1 MNCELWVQKYK
12 KICICAKNIVILQ
25 RIQINVTMKRL
36 HVILCLLAIILAA
49 CSKSTGR
56 TLTSATGSIYEC
68 LVVMNDNPLS
78 QKQLNEI
85 TKLSLVNEASGYT
98 EPITTTYDLVEAV
111 MAADMPC
118 MPQVEPYFRLTHV
131 PTAQF
136 DDMFKPTRNI
146 LFVDI
151 NPQQYTQLKA
161 KVSNDYWSTPQAICR
176 IQSPSEEE
184 FVAYWLEHG
193 TEIREWFVN
202 QEIKRQMKF
211 YRASTNKEARTILQQ
226 QGYDMLI
233 PEDYIV
239 IMDTTL
245 GGATTYS
252 LRNPITVAPEVRLL
266 WCCNNKGSMRRD
278 IVVYSY
284 PYTDENTFTLDYL
297 NAKRDAVLSRVVTA
311 SVDGSYM
318 GTEYKVF
325 PPQMRAITVQEDEYA
340 TEVRGLWKILDGEAM
355 GGPYVSHTR
364 LDQVNGRVVTAE
376 TFLYAA
382 GQKKRSA
389 LRQAEAIL
397 YTLQLPQ
404 DTIK

>member
-1 MNCELWVQKYK
+1 
-12 KICICAKNIVILQ
+12 
-25 RIQINVTMKRL
+25 MKTTKWMS
-36 HVILCLLAIILAA
+36 HGLLLVAMVLALVG
-49 CSKSTGR
+49 CSKGTGR
-56 TLTSATGSIYEC
+56 TLTSATGSVYEC
-68 LVVMNDNPLS
+68 LVVMNDAPLT
-78 QKQLNEI
+78 QAQLNEVA
-85 TKLSLVNEASGYT
+85 KLSLINEASGYT
-98 EPITTTYDLVEAV
+98 KPIASLYDLVEAV

-118 MPQVEPYFRLTHV
+118 MPQVEPYFRVTKV
-131 PTAQF
+131 ATAQF

-151 NPQQYTQLKA
+151 NPQKYTQLKA
-161 KVSNDYWSTPQAICR
+161 KVSNNYWSTPQAICR
-176 IQSPSEEE
+176 IQTPSEEE

-193 TEIREWFVN
+193 AEIREWFVD

-211 YRASTNKEARTILQQ
+211 YRASTNKDARAILQA

-233 PEDYIV
+233 PEDYMV
-239 IMDTTL
+239 IMDTVL
-245 GGATTYS
+245 EGASTYS
-252 LRNPITVAPEVRLL
+252 LRQPVTVAPEVRLL

-278 IVVYSY
+278 LVVYSY
-284 PYTDENTFTLDYL
+284 PYTDENTFTQDYL
-297 NAKRDAVLSRVVTA
+297 NAKRDEVLGRVVSA
-311 SVDGSYM
+311 SVEGSYM
-318 GTEYKVF
+318 GTEYKVM
-325 PPQMRAITVQEDEYA
+325 PPVVRNIVVQEDEHA

-382 GQKKRSA
+382 GQKKRTA

-404 DTIK
+404 DTVK

>member
-1 MNCELWVQKYK
+1 MKTMQTIMNRGWILLSIMAIFVGCG
-12 KICICAKNIVILQ
+12 KN
-25 RIQINVTMKRL
+25 
-36 HVILCLLAIILAA
+36 
-49 CSKSTGR
+49 TGR

-68 LVVMNDNPLS
+68 LVVINEAPLT
-78 QKQLNEI
+78 QEQLN
-85 TKLSLVNEASGYT
+85 TVAKLSLVNEASGYT
-98 EPITTTYDLVEAV
+98 EPVTTTYDLVEAV
-111 MAADMPC
+111 MGADMPC
-118 MPQVEPYFRLTHV
+118 MPQVEPYFRLTNV
-131 PTAQF
+131 SVAQF

-151 NPQQYTQLKA
+151 NPQKYTQVMT

-176 IQSPSEEE
+176 IQAPSQEE
-184 FVAYWLEHG
+184 FVSYWLEHG
-193 TEIREWFVN
+193 TEIRDWFVN
-202 QEIKRQMKF
+202 QEIQRQMKF
-211 YRASTNKEARTILQQ
+211 YRASTNKEARAILQQ

-233 PEDYIV
+233 PEDYMV
-239 IMDTTL
+239 IMDTVL

-252 LRNPITVAPEVRLL
+252 LRNPISVAPEVRLL

-278 IVVYSY
+278 IVVYTY
-284 PYTDENTFTLDYL
+284 PYTDKNTFTLDYL
-297 NAKRDAVLSRVVTA
+297 NDKRDAILSRVVSA
-311 SVDGSYM
+311 SVEGSYM

-340 TEVRGLWKILDGEAM
+340 TEVRGLWKILNGEAM

-364 LDQVNGRVVTAE
+364 LDQVNGRVVTVE

-397 YTLQLPQ
+397 YTLSLPQ
-404 DTIK
+404 DSIE

>member
-1 MNCELWVQKYK
+1 MK
-12 KICICAKNIVILQ
+12 KIILSVQTIAIVL
-25 RIQINVTMKRL
+25 
-36 HVILCLLAIILAA
+36 IITALVG
-49 CSKSTGR
+49 CKKSTSR

-68 LVVMNDNPLS
+68 LVIMNDAPLT
-78 QKQLNEI
+78 QEQRDEIAKLN
-85 TKLSLVNEASGYT
+85 LVNEASGYT
-98 EPITTTYDLVEAV
+98 KPIANLYDLVETV

-118 MPQVEPYFRLTHV
+118 LPQVEPYFRLTQV

-151 NPQQYTQLKA
+151 NPQMYTQVKA
-161 KVSNDYWSTPQAICR
+161 KVSNDYWSTPQALCR
-176 IQSPSEEE
+176 IQSPSEED

-193 TEIREWFVN
+193 EEIREWFVN

-211 YRASTNKEARTILQQ
+211 YRASTNKQARTILQE

-233 PEDYIV
+233 PEDYMV

-245 GGATTYS
+245 EGASTFS

-278 IVVYSY
+278 LVIYSY
-284 PYTDENTFTLDYL
+284 PYTDEQTFTLDYL
-297 NAKRDAVLSRVVTA
+297 NAKRDEVLSRIVTA
-311 SVDGSYM
+311 SVEGSYM

-325 PPQMRAITVQEDEYA
+325 PPQMRAITVQGDEYA
-340 TEVRGLWKILDGEAM
+340 TEIRGLWKIKNGEAM

-382 GQKKRSA
+382 GQKKRTA

>member
-1 MNCELWVQKYK
+1 MKTMQTIMNRGWILLSIMAIFVGCG
-12 KICICAKNIVILQ
+12 KN
-25 RIQINVTMKRL
+25 
-36 HVILCLLAIILAA
+36 
-49 CSKSTGR
+49 TGR

-68 LVVMNDNPLS
+68 LVVINEAPLT
-78 QKQLNEI
+78 QEQLN
-85 TKLSLVNEASGYT
+85 TVAKLSLVNEASGYT
-98 EPITTTYDLVEAV
+98 EPVSTTYDLVEAV
-111 MAADMPC
+111 MGADMPC
-118 MPQVEPYFRLTHV
+118 MPQVEPYFRLTNV
-131 PTAQF
+131 SVAQF

-151 NPQQYTQLKA
+151 NPQKYTQVMT

-176 IQSPSEEE
+176 IQAPSQEE
-184 FVAYWLEHG
+184 FVSYWLEHG
-193 TEIREWFVN
+193 TEIRDWFVN
-202 QEIKRQMKF
+202 QEIQRQMKF
-211 YRASTNKEARTILQQ
+211 YRASTNKEARAILQQ

-233 PEDYIV
+233 PEDYMV
-239 IMDTTL
+239 IMDTVL

-252 LRNPITVAPEVRLL
+252 LRNPISVAQEVRLL

-278 IVVYSY
+278 IVVYTY
-284 PYTDENTFTLDYL
+284 PYTDKNTFTLDYL
-297 NAKRDAVLSRVVTA
+297 NDKRDAILSRVVSA
-311 SVDGSYM
+311 SVEGSYM

-340 TEVRGLWKILDGEAM
+340 TEVRGLWKILNGEAM

-364 LDQVNGRVVTAE
+364 LDQVNGRVVTVE

-397 YTLQLPQ
+397 YTLSLPQ
-404 DTIK
+404 DSIE

>member
-49 CSKSTGR
+49 CSKGTGR

-68 LVVMNDNPLS
+68 LVVMNENPLT
-78 QKQLNEI
+78 QEQLNEVA
-85 TKLSLVNEASGYT
+85 KLSLVNEASGYT
-98 EPITTTYDLVEAV
+98 EPVTTTYDLVEAV

-151 NPQQYTQLKA
+151 NPQKYTQLKA

-211 YRASTNKEARTILQQ
+211 YRASTNKEARTILQK

>member
-1 MNCELWVQKYK
+1 MKQIFNMYFRALCVF
-12 KICICAKNIVILQ
+12 VIATFLVSC
-25 RIQINVTMKRL
+25 N
-36 HVILCLLAIILAA
+36 
-49 CSKSTGR
+49 KSTGR

-68 LVVMNDNPLS
+68 LVVMNDAPLT
-78 QKQLNEI
+78 QAQRNEI
-85 TKLSLVNEASGYT
+85 AKLNLVNEASGYT
-98 EPITTTYDLVEAV
+98 KPIANLYDLVEAV

-118 MPQVEPYFRLTHV
+118 MPQVEPYFRLTQV

-151 NPQQYTQLKA
+151 NPQMYTQVKA
-161 KVSNDYWSTPQAICR
+161 KVSNDHWSTPQALCR
-176 IQSPSEEE
+176 IQTPSEEE
-184 FVAYWLEHG
+184 FVSYWLEHG
-193 TEIREWFVN
+193 EEIREWFVN
-202 QEIKRQMKF
+202 QEITRQMKF
-211 YRASTNKEARTILQQ
+211 YRASTNKQARTILQE

-233 PEDYIV
+233 PEDYMV

-245 GGATTYS
+245 EGASTFS

-278 IVVYSY
+278 LVIYSY
-284 PYTDENTFTLDYL
+284 PYTDEQTFTLDYL
-297 NAKRDAVLSRVVTA
+297 NAKRDEVLSRVVTA
-311 SVDGSYM
+311 SVEGSYM
-318 GTEYKVF
+318 GTEYNVF
-325 PPQMRAITVQEDEYA
+325 PPQMRAITVQGDEYA
-340 TEVRGLWKILDGEAM
+340 TEIRGLWKIKNGEAM

-364 LDQVNGRVVTAE
+364 LDQVNGRVITAE

-382 GQKKRSA
+382 GQKKRTA

>member
-1 MNCELWVQKYK
+1 MK
-12 KICICAKNIVILQ
+12 KTASFWLMTAMITLTMMGCGKN
-25 RIQINVTMKRL
+25 
-36 HVILCLLAIILAA
+36 
-49 CSKSTGR
+49 TGR

-68 LVVMNDNPLS
+68 LVVMNDAALT
-78 QKQLNEI
+78 QEQLNEVA
-85 TKLSLVNEASGYT
+85 KLSLVNEASGYT
-98 EPITTTYDLVEAV
+98 KPIANLYDLVEAV

-118 MPQVEPYFRLTHV
+118 MPQVEPYFRVTHV
-131 PTAQF
+131 PTTQF

-151 NPQQYTQLKA
+151 NPQKYTQLKA
-161 KVSNDYWSTPQAICR
+161 KVSNDYWSTPQALCR

-193 TEIREWFVN
+193 EEIREWFVN

-211 YRASTNKEARTILQQ
+211 YRASTNKDARAILEE

-233 PEDYIV
+233 PEDYMV
-239 IMDTTL
+239 IMDTIL
-245 GGATTYS
+245 GGATTFS

-278 IVVYSY
+278 LVVYSY
-284 PYTDENTFTLDYL
+284 PYTDAKTFTYDYL
-297 NAKRDAVLSRVVTA
+297 NTKRDNVLSRVVSA
-311 SVDGSYM
+311 SVEGSYM
-318 GTEYKVF
+318 GTEYKVM
-325 PPQMRAITVQEDEYA
+325 PPVMRTIMVQDDEQA
-340 TEVRGLWKILDGEAM
+340 TEIRGLWRILNGEAM

-376 TFLYAA
+376 AFLYAA
-382 GQKKRSA
+382 GQKKRTA

>member
-1 MNCELWVQKYK
+1 MK
-12 KICICAKNIVILQ
+12 KTASFWLMTAMITL
-25 RIQINVTMKRL
+25 TMMG
-36 HVILCLLAIILAA
+36 CG
-49 CSKSTGR
+49 KSTGR

-68 LVVMNDNPLS
+68 LVVMNDAALT
-78 QKQLNEI
+78 QEQLNEVA
-85 TKLSLVNEASGYT
+85 KLSLVNEASGYT
-98 EPITTTYDLVEAV
+98 KPIANLYDLVEAV

-118 MPQVEPYFRLTHV
+118 MPQVEPYFRVTHV

-151 NPQQYTQLKA
+151 NPQKYTQLKA
-161 KVSNDYWSTPQAICR
+161 KVSNDYWSTPQALCR

-193 TEIREWFVN
+193 EEIREWFVN

-211 YRASTNKEARTILQQ
+211 YRASTNKDARAILEE

-233 PEDYIV
+233 PEDYMV
-239 IMDTTL
+239 IMDTVL
-245 GGATTYS
+245 GGATTFS

-278 IVVYSY
+278 LVVYSY
-284 PYTDENTFTLDYL
+284 PYTDAKTFTYDYL
-297 NAKRDAVLSRVVTA
+297 NTKRDNVLSRVVSA
-311 SVDGSYM
+311 SVEGSYM
-318 GTEYKVF
+318 GTEYKVM
-325 PPQMRAITVQEDEYA
+325 PPVMRTIMVQDDEQA
-340 TEVRGLWKILDGEAM
+340 TEIRGLWRILNGEAM

-376 TFLYAA
+376 AFLYAA
-382 GQKKRSA
+382 GQKKRTA

-404 DTIK
+404 DTIE

>member
-1 MNCELWVQKYK
+1 
-12 KICICAKNIVILQ
+12 
-25 RIQINVTMKRL
+25 MKRMKT
-36 HVILCLLAIILAA
+36 ILCHSLVMALIMTTLLG
-49 CSKSTGR
+49 CGKSTGR

-68 LVVMNDNPLS
+68 LVVMNEEPLT
-78 QKQLNEI
+78 QDQLN
-85 TKLSLVNEASGYT
+85 TVAKLSLVNEASGYT
-98 EPITTTYDLVEAV
+98 EPVTTTYDLVEAI
-111 MAADMPC
+111 MSADMPC
-118 MPQVEPYFRLTHV
+118 MPQVEPYFRLTQLA
-131 PTAQF
+131 TAQF

-151 NPQQYTQLKA
+151 DPQKYTQLKT

-176 IQSPSEEE
+176 IQTPSQEE
-184 FVAYWLEHG
+184 FVSYWLEHG
-193 TEIREWFVN
+193 AEIRDWFVN

-211 YRASTNKEARTILQQ
+211 YRASTNKEARVILQQ

-233 PEDYIV
+233 PEDYMV
-239 IMDTTL
+239 IMDTVL

-252 LRNPITVAPEVRLL
+252 LRNPIAVAPEVRLL
-266 WCCNNKGSMRRD
+266 WCCNNKGTMRRD
-278 IVVYSY
+278 LVVYSY

-297 NAKRDAVLSRVVTA
+297 NAKRDEILSRVVSA
-311 SVDGSYM
+311 SVEGSYM

-364 LDQVNGRVVTAE
+364 LDQINGRIVTAE
-376 TFLYAA
+376 TFIYAA
-382 GQKKRSA
+382 GQKKRST

>member
-1 MNCELWVQKYK
+1 MKTIISRGL
-12 KICICAKNIVILQ
+12 ILVS
-25 RIQINVTMKRL
+25 IMA
-36 HVILCLLAIILAA
+36 LLVG
-49 CSKSTGR
+49 CGKSTGR

-68 LVVMNDNPLS
+68 LVVMNEEPLT
-78 QKQLNEI
+78 QEQLN
-85 TKLSLVNEASGYT
+85 TVAKLSLVNEASGYT
-98 EPITTTYDLVEAV
+98 EPVTTTYDLVEAI
-111 MAADMPC
+111 MSADMPC
-118 MPQVEPYFRLTHV
+118 MPQVEPYFRLTQV
-131 PTAQF
+131 ATSQF

-151 NPQQYTQLKA
+151 NPQKYTQLKA

-193 TEIREWFVN
+193 TEIRDWFVN

-211 YRASTNKEARTILQQ
+211 YRASTNKEARTILQK

-325 PPQMRAITVQEDEYA
+325 PPQMRAITVQEDEHA

>member
-1 MNCELWVQKYK
+1 MKTIISRGL
-12 KICICAKNIVILQ
+12 ILVS
-25 RIQINVTMKRL
+25 IMA
-36 HVILCLLAIILAA
+36 LLVG
-49 CSKSTGR
+49 CGKSTGR

-68 LVVMNDNPLS
+68 LVVMNEEPLT
-78 QKQLNEI
+78 QEQLN
-85 TKLSLVNEASGYT
+85 TVAKLSLVNEASGYT
-98 EPITTTYDLVEAV
+98 EPVTTTYDLVEAI
-111 MAADMPC
+111 MSADMPC
-118 MPQVEPYFRLTHV
+118 MPQVEPYFRLTQV
-131 PTAQF
+131 ATAQF

-146 LFVDI
+146 LFIDI
-151 NPQQYTQLKA
+151 NPQKYTQLKA

-176 IQSPSEEE
+176 IQTPSQEE
-184 FVAYWLEHG
+184 FVSYWLEHG
-193 TEIREWFVN
+193 EEVRDWFVN
-202 QEIKRQMKF
+202 QEIKRQTKF
-211 YRASTNKEARTILQQ
+211 YRASTNKEARAILQQ
-226 QGYDMLI
+226 EGYDMLI
-233 PEDYIV
+233 PEDYMV
-239 IMDTTL
+239 IMDTVL

-252 LRNPITVAPEVRLL
+252 LRNPITVVPEVRLL

-278 IVVYSY
+278 IVLYTY

-297 NAKRDAVLSRVVTA
+297 NAKRDEVLGRVISA
-311 SVDGSYM
+311 SVEGSYM
-318 GTEYKVF
+318 GTEYKVM
-325 PPQMRAITVQEDEYA
+325 PPVVRNIVVHEDEHT
-340 TEVRGLWKILDGEAM
+340 TEVRGLWKILDGESM

>member
-1 MNCELWVQKYK
+1 MKQIFNMYFRALCVF
-12 KICICAKNIVILQ
+12 VIATFLVSC
-25 RIQINVTMKRL
+25 N
-36 HVILCLLAIILAA
+36 
-49 CSKSTGR
+49 KSTGR

-68 LVVMNDNPLS
+68 LVVMNDAPLT
-78 QKQLNEI
+78 QEQRNEI
-85 TKLSLVNEASGYT
+85 AKLNLVNEASGYT
-98 EPITTTYDLVEAV
+98 KPIANLYDLVEAV

-118 MPQVEPYFRLTHV
+118 MPQVEPYFRLTQV

-151 NPQQYTQLKA
+151 NPQMYTQVKA
-161 KVSNDYWSTPQAICR
+161 KVSNDYWSTPQALCR
-176 IQSPSEEE
+176 IQTPSEEE
-184 FVAYWLEHG
+184 FVSYWLEHG
-193 TEIREWFVN
+193 EEIREWFVN
-202 QEIKRQMKF
+202 QEITRQMKF
-211 YRASTNKEARTILQQ
+211 YRASTNKQARTILQE

-233 PEDYIV
+233 PEDYMV

-245 GGATTYS
+245 EGASTFS
-252 LRNPITVAPEVRLL
+252 LRNPITVAPEVKLL

-278 IVVYSY
+278 LVIYSY
-284 PYTDENTFTLDYL
+284 PYTDEQTFTLDYL
-297 NAKRDAVLSRVVTA
+297 NAKRDEVLSRVVTA
-311 SVDGSYM
+311 SVEGSYM
-318 GTEYKVF
+318 GTEYNVF
-325 PPQMRAITVQEDEYA
+325 PPQMRAITVQGDEYA
-340 TEVRGLWKILDGEAM
+340 TEIRGLWKIKNGEAM

-364 LDQVNGRVVTAE
+364 LDQVNGRVITAE

-382 GQKKRSA
+382 GQKKRTA

>member
-1 MNCELWVQKYK
+1 
-12 KICICAKNIVILQ
+12 
-25 RIQINVTMKRL
+25 MKRMKT
-36 HVILCLLAIILAA
+36 ILCHSLVMALIMTTLLG
-49 CSKSTGR
+49 CGKSTGR

-68 LVVMNDNPLS
+68 LVVMNEEPLT
-78 QKQLNEI
+78 QDQLN
-85 TKLSLVNEASGYT
+85 TVAKLSLVNEASGYT
-98 EPITTTYDLVEAV
+98 EPVTTTYDLVEAI
-111 MAADMPC
+111 MSADMPC
-118 MPQVEPYFRLTHV
+118 MPQVEPYFRLTQV
-131 PTAQF
+131 ATAQF

-151 NPQQYTQLKA
+151 DPQKYTQLKT

-176 IQSPSEEE
+176 IQTPSQEE
-184 FVAYWLEHG
+184 FVSYWLEHG
-193 TEIREWFVN
+193 TEIRDWFVN

-211 YRASTNKEARTILQQ
+211 YRASTNKEARVILQQ

-233 PEDYIV
+233 PEDYMV
-239 IMDTTL
+239 IMDTVL

-252 LRNPITVAPEVRLL
+252 LRNPIAVAPEVRLL
-266 WCCNNKGSMRRD
+266 WCCNNKGTMRRD
-278 IVVYSY
+278 LVVYTY

-297 NAKRDAVLSRVVTA
+297 NAKRDDILSRVVSA
-311 SVDGSYM
+311 SVEGSYM

-364 LDQVNGRVVTAE
+364 LDQINGRIVTAE
-376 TFLYAA
+376 TFIYAA

>member
-1 MNCELWVQKYK
+1 
-12 KICICAKNIVILQ
+12 
-25 RIQINVTMKRL
+25 MKRMKT
-36 HVILCLLAIILAA
+36 ILCHSLVMALIMTTLLG
-49 CSKSTGR
+49 CGKSTGR

-68 LVVMNDNPLS
+68 LVVMNEEPLT
-78 QKQLNEI
+78 QDQLN
-85 TKLSLVNEASGYT
+85 TVAKLSLVNEASGYT
-98 EPITTTYDLVEAV
+98 EPVTTTYDLVEAI
-111 MAADMPC
+111 MSADMPC
-118 MPQVEPYFRLTHV
+118 MPQVEPYFRLTQV
-131 PTAQF
+131 ATAQF

-151 NPQQYTQLKA
+151 DPQKYTQLKT

-176 IQSPSEEE
+176 IQTPSQEE
-184 FVAYWLEHG
+184 FVSYWLEHG
-193 TEIREWFVN
+193 TEIRDWFVN

-211 YRASTNKEARTILQQ
+211 YRASTNKEARVTLQQ

-233 PEDYIV
+233 PEDYMV
-239 IMDTTL
+239 IMDTVL

-252 LRNPITVAPEVRLL
+252 LRNPIAVAPEVRLL
-266 WCCNNKGSMRRD
+266 WCCNNKGTMRRD
-278 IVVYSY
+278 LVVYTY

-297 NAKRDAVLSRVVTA
+297 NAKRDEILSRVVSA
-311 SVDGSYM
+311 SVEGSYM

-364 LDQVNGRVVTAE
+364 LDQINGRIVTAE
-376 TFLYAA
+376 TFIYAA
-382 GQKKRSA
+382 GQKKRST

>member
-1 MNCELWVQKYK
+1 MK
-12 KICICAKNIVILQ
+12 KIILSLQTIAIALIIITLVGCQKN
-25 RIQINVTMKRL
+25 
-36 HVILCLLAIILAA
+36 
-49 CSKSTGR
+49 TGR

-68 LVVMNDNPLS
+68 LVVMNDAPLT
-78 QKQLNEI
+78 QEQRNEI
-85 TKLSLVNEASGYT
+85 AKLNLVNEASGYT
-98 EPITTTYDLVEAV
+98 KPIANLYDLVEAV

-118 MPQVEPYFRLTHV
+118 MPQVEPYFRLTQV

-151 NPQQYTQLKA
+151 NPQMYTQVKA
-161 KVSNDYWSTPQAICR
+161 KVSNDYWSTPQALCR

-193 TEIREWFVN
+193 EEIREWFVN

-211 YRASTNKEARTILQQ
+211 YRAGTNKQARTILQE

-233 PEDYIV
+233 PEDYLV

-245 GGATTYS
+245 EGASTFS

-278 IVVYSY
+278 LVIYSY
-284 PYTDENTFTLDYL
+284 PYTDEQTFTLDYL
-297 NAKRDAVLSRVVTA
+297 NAKRDEVLSRVVTA
-311 SVDGSYM
+311 SVEGSYM

-325 PPQMRAITVQEDEYA
+325 PPQMRAITVQGDEYA
-340 TEVRGLWKILDGEAM
+340 TEIRGLWKIKNGEAM

-382 GQKKRSA
+382 GQKKRTA

>member
-1 MNCELWVQKYK
+1 MK
-12 KICICAKNIVILQ
+12 KSYIL
-25 RIQINVTMKRL
+25 
-36 HVILCLLAIILAA
+36 LCLLAVVLVG
-49 CSKSTGR
+49 CGKSTGR

-68 LVVMNDNPLS
+68 LVVMNDAPLT
-78 QKQLNEI
+78 QDQLNEVA
-85 TKLSLVNEASGYT
+85 KLSLVNEASGYT
-98 EPITTTYDLVEAV
+98 KPIANLYDLVEAV
-111 MAADMPC
+111 MGADMPC
-118 MPQVEPYFRLTHV
+118 MPQVEPYFRVTKV
-131 PTAQF
+131 STTQF

-151 NPQQYTQLKA
+151 NPQKYTQLKA
-161 KVSNDYWSTPQAICR
+161 KVSNDYWSTPQALCR

-193 TEIREWFVN
+193 EEIRDWFVD

-211 YRASTNKEARTILQQ
+211 YRASTNKEARAILQE
-226 QGYDMLI
+226 QGCDMLI

-252 LRNPITVAPEVRLL
+252 LRNPIMVSPEVRLL

-284 PYTDENTFTLDYL
+284 PYTDEKTFTLEYL
-297 NAKRDAVLSRVVTA
+297 NDKRDAVLSRVVSA
-311 SVDGSYM
+311 SVEGSYM

-325 PPQMRAITVQEDEYA
+325 PPQMRDITVQGDEYA
-340 TEVRGLWKILDGEAM
+340 TEVRGLWKILNGEAM

-364 LDQVNGRVVTAE
+364 LDQVNGRVITAE

-382 GQKKRSA
+382 GQKKRNA

-397 YTLQLPQ
+397 YTLELPQ

>member
-1 MNCELWVQKYK
+1 MK
-12 KICICAKNIVILQ
+12 KIILSVQTIAIVLILTAF
-25 RIQINVTMKRL
+25 VGCK
-36 HVILCLLAIILAA
+36 
-49 CSKSTGR
+49 KSTSR

-68 LVVMNDNPLS
+68 LVVMNDAPLT
-78 QKQLNEI
+78 QEQRNEI
-85 TKLSLVNEASGYT
+85 AKLNLVNEASGYT
-98 EPITTTYDLVEAV
+98 KPIANLYDLVEAV

-118 MPQVEPYFRLTHV
+118 IPQVEPYFRLTQV

-151 NPQQYTQLKA
+151 NPQMYTQVKA
-161 KVSNDYWSTPQAICR
+161 KVSNDYWSTPQALCR

-193 TEIREWFVN
+193 EEIREWFVN

-211 YRASTNKEARTILQQ
+211 YRASTNKQARTILQE

-233 PEDYIV
+233 PEDYLV

-245 GGATTYS
+245 EGASTFS
-252 LRNPITVAPEVRLL
+252 LRNPITLAPEVRLL

-278 IVVYSY
+278 LVIYSY
-284 PYTDENTFTLDYL
+284 PYTDEQTFTLDYL
-297 NAKRDAVLSRVVTA
+297 NAKRDEVLSRVVTA
-311 SVDGSYM
+311 SVEGSYM

-325 PPQMRAITVQEDEYA
+325 PPQMRAITVQGDEYA
-340 TEVRGLWKILDGEAM
+340 TEIRGLWKIKNGEAM

-382 GQKKRSA
+382 GQKKRTA

>member
-1 MNCELWVQKYK
+1 MKTIISRGL
-12 KICICAKNIVILQ
+12 ILVS
-25 RIQINVTMKRL
+25 IMA
-36 HVILCLLAIILAA
+36 LLVG
-49 CSKSTGR
+49 CGKSTGR

-68 LVVMNDNPLS
+68 LVVMNEEPLT
-78 QKQLNEI
+78 QEQLN
-85 TKLSLVNEASGYT
+85 TVAKLSLVNEASGYT
-98 EPITTTYDLVEAV
+98 EPVTTTYDLVEAI
-111 MAADMPC
+111 MSADMPC
-118 MPQVEPYFRLTHV
+118 MPQVEPYFRLTQV
-131 PTAQF
+131 ATAQF

-151 NPQQYTQLKA
+151 NPQKYTQLKA

-176 IQSPSEEE
+176 IQTPSQEE
-184 FVAYWLEHG
+184 FVSYWLEHS
-193 TEIREWFVN
+193 EEVRDWFVN
-202 QEIKRQMKF
+202 QEIKRQTKF
-211 YRASTNKEARTILQQ
+211 YRASTNKEARAILQQ
-226 QGYDMLI
+226 EGYDMLI
-233 PEDYIV
+233 PEDYMV
-239 IMDTTL
+239 IMDTVL

-252 LRNPITVAPEVRLL
+252 LRNPITVVPEVRLL

-278 IVVYSY
+278 IVVYTY

-297 NAKRDAVLSRVVTA
+297 NAKRDEVLGRVISA
-311 SVDGSYM
+311 SVEGSYM
-318 GTEYKVF
+318 GTEYKVM
-325 PPQMRAITVQEDEYA
+325 PPVVRNIVVHEDEHA
-340 TEVRGLWKILDGEAM
+340 TEVRGLWKILDGESM

>member
-49 CSKSTGR
+49 CSKGTGR

-68 LVVMNDNPLS
+68 LVVMNENPLT
-78 QKQLNEI
+78 QEQLNEI
-85 TKLSLVNEASGYT
+85 AKLSLVNEASGYT

-151 NPQQYTQLKA
+151 NPQKYTQLKA

-211 YRASTNKEARTILQQ
+211 YRASTNKEARTILQK

>member
-1 MNCELWVQKYK
+1 MK
-12 KICICAKNIVILQ
+12 KTAFFGLMTAMITL
-25 RIQINVTMKRL
+25 TMVGCGKT
-36 HVILCLLAIILAA
+36 
-49 CSKSTGR
+49 TGR

-68 LVVMNDNPLS
+68 LVVMNDAALT
-78 QKQLNEI
+78 QEQLNEVA
-85 TKLSLVNEASGYT
+85 KLSLVNEASGYT
-98 EPITTTYDLVEAV
+98 KPIANLYDLVEAV

-118 MPQVEPYFRLTHV
+118 MPQVEPYFRVTHV
-131 PTAQF
+131 PTTQF

-151 NPQQYTQLKA
+151 NPQKYTQLKA
-161 KVSNDYWSTPQAICR
+161 KVSNDYWSTPQALCR

-193 TEIREWFVN
+193 EEIREWFVN

-211 YRASTNKEARTILQQ
+211 YRASTNKDARAILEE

-233 PEDYIV
+233 PEDYMV
-239 IMDTTL
+239 IMDTIL
-245 GGATTYS
+245 GGATTFS

-278 IVVYSY
+278 LVVYSY
-284 PYTDENTFTLDYL
+284 PYTDAKTFTYDYL
-297 NAKRDAVLSRVVTA
+297 NTKRDNVLSRVVSA
-311 SVDGSYM
+311 SVEGSYM
-318 GTEYKVF
+318 GTEYKVM
-325 PPQMRAITVQEDEYA
+325 PPVMRTIMVQDDEQA
-340 TEVRGLWKILDGEAM
+340 TEIRGLWRILNGEAM

-376 TFLYAA
+376 AFLYAA
-382 GQKKRSA
+382 GQKKRTA

-404 DTIK
+404 DTIE